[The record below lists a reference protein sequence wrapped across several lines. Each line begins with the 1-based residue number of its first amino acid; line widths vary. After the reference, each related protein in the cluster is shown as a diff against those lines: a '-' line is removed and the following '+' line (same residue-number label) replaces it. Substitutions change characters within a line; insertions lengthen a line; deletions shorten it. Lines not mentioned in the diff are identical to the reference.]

1 MAVLALDISGI
12 PRQWISYDDAITYH
26 AKDSVAWS
34 LGEVVAKYRGGI
46 QNDGSLS
53 YIETPSIIAIRGHG
67 FDMSKHS
74 HVPLTNK
81 TLFGRD
87 RHVCAYC
94 GDHFNSY
101 HDLSRDHIHP
111 VSKGGLNNWM
121 NVVTACKPCNADKG
135 NKTLEQARME
145 LLYVPYA
152 PNFFEHMI
160 LQNRNILADQMDY
173 LLKGVPKHSRLLAA

>member
-1 MAVLALDISGI
+1 MAVLALDISGV

-26 AKDSVAWS
+26 AKNSVAWS

-46 QNDGSLS
+46 QQDGSES
-53 YIETPSIIAIRGHG
+53 YLETPSIIAIRGHG
-67 FDMSKHS
+67 FDMSKRS

-94 GDHFNSY
+94 GDHFVSH

-111 VSKGGLNNWM
+111 VSKGGLNTWM